1 MRIHKNKIESHFKT
15 PFIEVVTT
23 PYTDTLN
30 KERRWDW
37 VRRIGNQEVVIIAA
51 TFGDTLVITKEY
63 RVPIEGYEYG
73 LPAGLIDKGETPEIA
88 ARRELK
94 EETGLDIDKIHHI
107 SPLLYSSP
115 GITNEAAY
123 MVLCTAK
130 GQISQDLTEASED
143 ITTFLISGHELLE
156 MFLDKD
162 RMWGAKGYML
172 MQRFAL
178 FGCLVPHELEKNDKI
193 FNGLKN

>member
-1 MRIHKNKIESHFKT
+1 MRIYKDNIKIHFTT

-23 PYTDTLN
+23 PYTDTKGKN
-30 KERRWDW
+30 RRWDW
-37 VRRIGNQEVVIIAA
+37 IRRIGNQEVVIIAA

-94 EETGLDIDKIHHI
+94 EETGLDIEKIDHI

-130 GQISQDLTEASED
+130 GQISQGLNEASED
-143 ITTFLISGHELLE
+143 ITTFLVSGHELLE
-156 MFLDKD
+156 MFLDKE

-172 MQRFAL
+172 MQRFAM
-178 FGCLVPHELEKNDKI
+178 FGCLVPYEIGKNDNL
-193 FNGLKN
+193 FNDLK